1 MSTDHCAGD
10 SFKTV
15 CSVPYSPSNDYST
28 YLTQIPKEETDCQK
42 KCCDS
47 LSHILSNLTRNTTI
61 LKLFD
66 NNYNYISDI
75 VIFCCQLVRNVEYF
89 RCGFEKSERILTCWH
104 VMNKATHTQMP
115 ARPWA
120 VFVCRKIPSPTW
132 ARGSI
137 ASAAVCDSSVVTLAI
152 EFDCVDAVAVVV
164 NVAFNTLSGDAGII
178 LVVFR

>member
-1 MSTDHCAGD
+1 MFS
-10 SFKTV
+10 
-15 CSVPYSPSNDYST
+15 
-28 YLTQIPKEETDCQK
+28 
-42 KCCDS
+42 
-47 LSHILSNLTRNTTI
+47 
-61 LKLFD
+61 
-66 NNYNYISDI
+66 
-75 VIFCCQLVRNVEYF
+75 CQLVRNVKYF
-89 RCGFEKSERILTCWH
+89 RCGFEDSERILTCWH

-164 NVAFNTLSGDAGII
+164 NVVFNTLSGDAGII